1 MTPDDASSD
10 TKHAGHA
17 GGGGLKRRGNDTI
30 IFGLMLLALPALAL
44 AGLSVGGA
52 FINPADYYAEGDRLS
67 KALLEL
73 RFLRLAT
80 AFAVGGALAVSG
92 VAYQAVLRNPL
103 AEPFILGISGGASL
117 GAAFAIG
124 AKLAALTPLAIPASS
139 FVGALTVLAIVL
151 FLSRGTGAEYATH
164 IMLSGVIAGSVCSS
178 VLMFM
183 ISVMDLETLHSVTWW
198 MLGSLMPEGGTLL
211 VATLAAGTAGTAF
224 LFLFGRDADAL
235 SMGSETAFH
244 LGVSPRVAGFAIL
257 GTASLLTAAAVSL
270 SGIIGFVGLIVPHI
284 LRKLLGAGH
293 RRLFPAAYLAGG
305 MFLMVCD
312 TLARTALYPKEIPV
326 GVVTAALGGPF
337 FIWLVNR
344 RRNG

>member
-1 MTPDDASSD
+1 MR
-10 TKHAGHA
+10 KHG
-17 GGGGLKRRGNDTI
+17 DTI
-30 IFGLMLLALPALAL
+30 LFAFMLLALPALLL
-44 AGLSVGGA
+44 AGLATGGEY
-52 FINPADYYAEGDRLS
+52 INPADYFRDGDTLFS
-67 KALLEL
+67 KSLLEL

-117 GAAFAIG
+117 GAAVAIG
-124 AKLAALTPLAIPASS
+124 AKLAASSPLAIPACS
-139 FVGALTVLAIVL
+139 FVGASLVLLAVL
-151 FLSRGTGAEYATH
+151 SVSRGTGAEYATH
-164 IMLSGVIAGSVCSS
+164 IMLSGVIAGTVCSS
-178 VLMFM
+178 ALMFM

-198 MLGSLMPEGGTLL
+198 MLGSLTPEGGTLL
-211 VATLAAGTAGTAF
+211 AVTLGVGIAGAAL

-244 LGVSPRVAGFAIL
+244 LGVSPRFSGLVIL

-270 SGIIGFVGLIVPHI
+270 SGVIGFVGLIVPHI
-284 LRKLLGAGH
+284 LRKLFGAGH

-305 MFLMVCD
+305 MFLMLCD
-312 TLARTALYPKEIPV
+312 ILARTALYPKEIPV

-344 RRNG
+344 RKGG